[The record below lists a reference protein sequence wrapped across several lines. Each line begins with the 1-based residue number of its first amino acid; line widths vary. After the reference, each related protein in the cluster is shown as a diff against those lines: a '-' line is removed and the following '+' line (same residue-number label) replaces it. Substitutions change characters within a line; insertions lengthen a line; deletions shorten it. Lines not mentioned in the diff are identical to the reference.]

1 MTFLLKINYFLIS
14 ILLFIFSC
22 SKEEN
27 ASFTTFQT
35 LTQDELCGIYFWNQM
50 EGIAV
55 GGNTWTR
62 AIRLSTN
69 DGGLSWKKDSLFDK
83 QIFCLGSNLQGLLIG
98 LGIEFNCYQFT
109 TQQTT
114 ISKLGDFRFFRALD
128 VYNPELI
135 IAAGGESFGTGYLEK
150 INTISLTSRQIL
162 TINKELDAV
171 QCIDSLNWV
180 AAGYG
185 IILRSRDAGEH
196 WDTLDYSG
204 DHFRDMSFA
213 DSVGYIIGI
222 TGTILKSDDAGF
234 TWNKIRKSQS
244 IFVKN
249 FPLRTV
255 CFKNKW
261 EGIIG
266 GEDGLIW
273 RTTNGGTSW
282 ITLNGLPDCNYL
294 DSFWDGSHFWLCG
307 SNGVI
312 IRLED

>member
-1 MTFLLKINYFLIS
+1 MTYLSKINYFLIS

-27 ASFTTFQT
+27 ASFTTFST
-35 LTQDELCGIYFWNQM
+35 PTQDELCGIYFWNQM

-83 QIFCLGSNLQGLLIG
+83 QIFCLGSNQLGLLIG

-150 INTISLTSRQIL
+150 INTTSLTSRQIL
-162 TINKELDAV
+162 TINK
-171 QCIDSLNWV
+171 
-180 AAGYG
+180 
-185 IILRSRDAGEH
+185 
-196 WDTLDYSG
+196 
-204 DHFRDMSFA
+204 
-213 DSVGYIIGI
+213 
-222 TGTILKSDDAGF
+222 
-234 TWNKIRKSQS
+234 
-244 IFVKN
+244 
-249 FPLRTV
+249 
-255 CFKNKW
+255 
-261 EGIIG
+261 
-266 GEDGLIW
+266 
-273 RTTNGGTSW
+273 
-282 ITLNGLPDCNYL
+282 
-294 DSFWDGSHFWLCG
+294 
-307 SNGVI
+307 
-312 IRLED
+312 